1 MKWDRQKIG
10 EYTATVG
17 GALLIAGFLRYS
29 IQGELLLLNKILLVA
44 GGVLLLASIILGFR
58 RILGF
63 FSIRSSQLG
72 ANTAILT
79 LGVIVIL
86 GALNFAGYKHHKRYD
101 LTSEKL
107 YTLSDQ
113 TRRVVVGLQKD
124 VTIVRFAKT
133 PDLALNDLMTE
144 YTNLGSHLRFQNV
157 DPQEKPEV
165 AKDYG
170 AKHMGDL
177 IVASGS
183 RRENVETSMQAGY
196 SEEDITS
203 AILKATRDK
212 EKTVC
217 FVTGHGEKSLS
228 DDEARGYSQA
238 DQGLKKENFGT
249 NSINLVTENGV
260 PPTCDVV
267 VIAGPMQ
274 GYFAQEAT
282 TISKYLEGGGKVLI
296 EVDPETDPK
305 LDDVFRAWNVDL
317 GKNVVVDASG
327 VGRMFGTGPAVPL
340 VLDYGESPITKN
352 LQGGMTFFPLARTSS
367 IADPSKTDTQSVEL
381 LKTSARSFTI
391 PNLNEKE
398 IKFDPKTGKAG
409 PLSLGVAATR
419 KSGGKEARLVVI
431 GDSDFA
437 ANQWI
442 GLQHNGDLFFN
453 AIDWLAQDEN
463 LISIRPKSVTNRR
476 VTLTQGQASAL
487 QWLDLFLLPGLVIL
501 SGAYIWWRR
510 R

>member
-10 EYTATVG
+10 EYAATVG
-17 GALLIAGFLRYS
+17 GALLIAGYLRYS
-29 IQGELLLLNKILLVA
+29 IQGELLLLNKLLLIA

-63 FSIRSSQLG
+63 FSMRSSQLG

-79 LGVIVIL
+79 LGVIAIL
-86 GALNFAGYKHHKRYD
+86 GALNLAGYKHHKRYD

-113 TRRVVVGLQKD
+113 TRRVVGGLQED

-144 YTNLGSHLRFQNV
+144 YTNLGSHLKFHNV

-228 DDEARGYSQA
+228 DDQARGYSQVN
-238 DQGLKKENFGT
+238 QGLKKENFAT
-249 NSINLVTENGV
+249 NSINVVTENGV
-260 PPTCDVV
+260 PSTCDVV
-267 VIAGPMQ
+267 VVAGPTQ
-274 GYFAQEAT
+274 GYFAQEAAM
-282 TISKYLEGGGKVLI
+282 ISKYLDGGGKALI

-305 LDDVFRAWNVDL
+305 LDDVFRAWNVDV

-327 VGRMFGTGPAVPL
+327 VGRLFGTGPAVPL

-352 LQGGMTFFPLARTSS
+352 LQGKMTFFPLARTSS
-367 IADPSKTDTQSVEL
+367 IADRSKTDPQTVEL
-381 LKTSARSFTI
+381 LKTSARSYTI
-391 PNLNEKE
+391 PNEKK
-398 IKFDPKTGKAG
+398 IQFDPKTGKTG
-409 PLSLGVAATR
+409 PLSLGVAASR
-419 KSGGKEARLVVI
+419 KSGDKETRLVVI
-431 GDSDFA
+431 GNSDFA
-437 ANQWI
+437 SNQAVDQA
-442 GLQHNGDLFFN
+442 GNGDLFFN
-453 AIDWLAQDEN
+453 TIDWLAQDEN

-476 VTLTQGQASAL
+476 VTLTAGQASAL
-487 QWLDLFLLPGLVIL
+487 QWVDLFLLPGLVIL